1 MAVSYESA
9 IGCDGTVTIGRR
21 RYVAVSRIF
30 RHIDGEI
37 VGVTMT
43 EKDEEL
49 LGFLRV
55 NAREPVAAL
64 ARKLGVS
71 RTTVQDRLKRLEDSG
86 IIAGYAVKLGAA
98 AKVPGMSAMITLGI
112 EPRQQIDV
120 AKTIGT
126 YPQVETLHT
135 VSGKFDLV
143 AVVKTATSEDMDRLI
158 DKIGM
163 LKGVTDIETAVIL
176 STKLD
181 RR

>member
-1 MAVSYESA
+1 
-9 IGCDGTVTIGRR
+9 
-21 RYVAVSRIF
+21 
-30 RHIDGEI
+30 
-37 VGVTMT
+37 MT

-49 LGFLRV
+49 LGLLKV
-55 NAREPVAAL
+55 NAREAVASL

-71 RTTVQDRLKRLEDSG
+71 RTTVQDRLKRLEETG
-86 IIAGYAVKLGAA
+86 VIAGYAVKLGKA
-98 AKVPGMSAMITLGI
+98 AKVPGISALVTLGV
-112 EPRQQIDV
+112 EPRQQIEV
-120 AKTIGT
+120 AQIIAT

-143 AVVKTATSEDMDRLI
+143 AVVKTPTSEDMDRLI

-163 LKGVTDIETAVIL
+163 LKGVNDIETAVIL